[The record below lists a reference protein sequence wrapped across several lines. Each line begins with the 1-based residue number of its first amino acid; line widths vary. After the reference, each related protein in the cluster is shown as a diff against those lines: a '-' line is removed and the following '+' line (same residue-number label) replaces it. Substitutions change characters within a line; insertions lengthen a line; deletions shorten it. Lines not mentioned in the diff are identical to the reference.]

1 MTEFNVQY
9 PGHHFIR
16 GARVTLRSKKITY
29 TDYSV
34 TTETMYESLYFAL
47 KAAFKLTGL
56 NPPAD
61 IIEAGD
67 PEVVKAY
74 IKVVN
79 GLMGDNGAFLFNGEA
94 P

>member
-1 MTEFNVQY
+1 MTEFAVQY

-16 GARVTLRSKKITY
+16 GARVTLRSRKITY
-29 TDYSV
+29 THYSV
-34 TTETMYESLYFAL
+34 TTETMYESLYDAL

-67 PEVVKAY
+67 PETVKAY

-79 GLMGDNGAFLFNGEA
+79 GLMGDNGAFLFNGET